1 MIINGTEIL
10 PGKSAIV
17 KIKVGDLP
25 SGTSINLFAHV
36 YRSKHPGPT
45 MLVLGGIH
53 GDEINGVE
61 IVRRSVKAGL
71 FKKLNIGSVIAVPL
85 LNIYGFINFSRDLP
99 DGKDVNRSFPGSSR
113 GSLASKVAFTLSKH
127 ILPLVDFGMDFHTG
141 GRSIHNY
148 PQLRVSP
155 NDKMSLKLAKAF
167 SPPFIVESKLIGG
180 SLRKECNKRGIPMVV
195 YEGGESL
202 RLDSFSVQ
210 EGING
215 IKRVMFSKGMI
226 SEESPVQKSIVIKNS
241 RWIRA
246 TQSGLFIAYKKSGD
260 YVDKGEVL
268 GHLTD
273 PYGNKESRV
282 KSPVSGIIYGHNNIP
297 LINLGDALF
306 HIGFEDSEALNF
318 ELDDE

>member
-1 MIINGTEIL
+1 MIINGIEIL
-10 PGKSAIV
+10 PGKNALV

-36 YRSKHPGPT
+36 FRSKNPGPT
-45 MLVLGGIH
+45 MLVLGGVH

-127 ILPLVDFGMDFHTG
+127 ILPLVDFGIDFHTG
-141 GRSIHNY
+141 GRSLHNY

-155 NDKMSLKLAKAF
+155 NDKKSMQLALDF
-167 SPPFIVESKLIGG
+167 NPPFIIESKMIGG
-180 SLRKECNKRGIPMVV
+180 SLRKECAKRGIPMVV
-195 YEGGESL
+195 FEGGESL

-215 IKRVMFSKGMI
+215 IKRVMQAKGMI
-226 SEESPVQKSIVIKNS
+226 SESIPSQKSKLIKNS
-241 RWIRA
+241 KWIRA
-246 TQSGLFIAYKKSGD
+246 SQAGLFITYNKSGD
-260 YVDKGEVL
+260 FVQKGDVL
-268 GHLTD
+268 GHVTD
-273 PYGNKESRV
+273 PYGNKETKI
-282 KSPVSGIIYGHNNIP
+282 KSPVTGIIYGHNNIP
-297 LINLGDALF
+297 LLNLGDALY
-306 HIGFEDSEALNF
+306 HIGFEATAEN
-318 ELDDE
+318 LDV